1 MHILREIEHGITG
14 GIKRRAFHRM
24 IHDLVDQDPGVQW
37 KSEEK
42 AGRVEEIKQTH
53 NGGREELK

>member
-1 MHILREIEHGITG
+1 M
-14 GIKRRAFHRM
+14 M
-24 IHDLVDQDPGVQW
+24 HDLVDQDPGVQW